1 MVQAG
6 TPINGRLCKAYLD
19 VDGSIASPT
28 WVELGKIQGAGKTS
42 QRDLA
47 EVKERVLDETTVL
60 LGHNTKEFT
69 LQLTRRPADTN
80 YDTLEDAHESGAK
93 VGIAL
98 MTGTITEVGQRGF
111 QGECYVTGFDDDQGH
126 DSTMVTVTL
135 RPCADYTT
143 APAIVEITS

>member
-1 MVQAG
+1 MAQTG
-6 TPINGRLCKAYLD
+6 GPINGRLCKLYLD

-28 WVELGKIQGAGKTS
+28 WVELGKVQGAAKTS

-47 EVKERVLDETTVL
+47 EVKERVFDETTVL

-69 LQLTRRPADTN
+69 VQLTRRPADTN
-80 YDTLEDAHESGAK
+80 YDTIEDAHESGAK

-111 QGECYVTGFDDDQGH
+111 QGEVYITGFDDDQSH
-126 DSTMVTVTL
+126 DSTTVNVTF
-135 RPCADYTT
+135 RPAADYTT
-143 APAIVEITS
+143 APAIVEISA